1 MIIDHFRYLL
11 QFSFWPLLY
20 LDFFPWPPLIWNF
33 WSCLTRM
40 DLPFTNIDLQMSSW
54 ALWKAW
60 SVCYLLKMFLSLKNE
75 LSVQEMRSCKK
86 KSVSLLNHYCSSLVN
101 TKMLLATSKYHP
113 RDLKFESVGQLFMR
127 NGNFSRKWELFNFWH
142 ISTMVWATL
151 TLNEV
156 DYPNLGFSF
165 AFLIEIFIF
174 VLFSLQFIFRRF
186 SCWQLFSFDQNLLFQ
201 ILWWGQIVPEKKIV
215 LDTGLLKIFQNNLLI
230 EIHRICV
237 QKVTKN
243 ILHMVSQNVL
253 LFDTAMIF
261 NGQNQRIVCW
271 KKSIR
276 KNSILHHIFE

>member
-75 LSVQEMRSCKK
+75 LSVQEMRSWKK

-127 NGNFSRKWELFNFWH
+127 NGNFSRKWELFYFWH

-151 TLNEV
+151 HYMKSQGNDTWFRLLYLEWEEFFYKNV
-156 DYPNLGFSF
+156 KNYSGTAN
-165 AFLIEIFIF
+165 FLFFWYIIAWRHLKAMLAMLQG
-174 VLFSLQFIFRRF
+174 VLCPS
-186 SCWQLFSFDQNLLFQ
+186 
-201 ILWWGQIVPEKKIV
+201 
-215 LDTGLLKIFQNNLLI
+215 
-230 EIHRICV
+230 
-237 QKVTKN
+237 QKTY
-243 ILHMVSQNVL
+243 
-253 LFDTAMIF
+253 
-261 NGQNQRIVCW
+261 
-271 KKSIR
+271 
-276 KNSILHHIFE
+276 